1 MESFYEEDIS
11 LNSFQITAMLF
22 KAKLKMMIAGRAT
35 GKSYINGAE
44 VDENVRLMPRG
55 ITSITQD
62 TLGQALTKTLPST
75 FKFLEELGY
84 KKYDEKTKSGDYV
97 ICRKPP
103 AHFYD
108 PYEKVMSYEH
118 MITFSN
124 GHALYLLSQLAGAR
138 GPNVDYNITDES
150 LTIDKVKF
158 DQESAATNRGNE
170 EIWGFQRK
178 DGKPKLEKHHGSTFT
193 SSMGYLP
200 EHKWMTEFGNY
211 YEEEAGIRIFE
222 IWNKIVNLQLQ
233 LIKAKIDNDQTLAV
247 ELWHES
253 KRLRKQMTPFVSKSG
268 VLFMLSN
275 AFDNVHNI
283 GFSYITKMYQVMDI
297 VTFMIEILNYY
308 IDKVTDCYYAID
320 ERHVYYKADNDDFIR
335 GLAENNDFDWKELQK
350 RNSLYDSDCD
360 QNRPI
365 EITADWGSKISLIE
379 VAQERMFDFVT
390 GLIQLTD
397 NNINEFYVKP
407 DDNPDTMINAL
418 IDDFCD
424 YYRYHK
430 KKEVIFTVDT
440 YGDIKL
446 ANSKKTYNQHAISR
460 LQKHKWKVTIR
471 KHPGK
476 EPPQNE
482 KYLLWRYLLHE
493 TEPKLPKKRFN
504 GARCKYT
511 LISMNNT
518 SVTQKINGTFEKDK
532 KSEARTSVL
541 PEEATHFGD
550 AVDKRIWTKYG
561 QHLKKGSS
569 FVSPRF

>member
-1 MESFYEEDIS
+1 MESYYEENLS
-11 LNSFQITAMLF
+11 LNSFQISAMSL
-22 KAKLKMMIAGRAT
+22 KAKLKYLIAGRAT
-35 GKSYINGAE
+35 GKSFVNGAE
-44 VDENVRLMPRG
+44 VDENVRIMPRG

-75 FKFLEELGY
+75 FKLLEKLGY

-97 ICRKPP
+97 VCRKPP
-103 AHFYD
+103 DHFYE
-108 PYEKVMSYEH
+108 PYEKIMSHEH

-124 GHALYLLSQLAGAR
+124 GHGLYILSQMAGAR
-138 GPNVDYNITDES
+138 GPNVDYNITDEGI
-150 LTIDKVKF
+150 TIDKVKF

-200 EHKWMTEFGNY
+200 EHKWMTDPAQY
-211 YEEEAGIRIFE
+211 YEDEAGIRIFE

-233 LIKAKIDNDQTLAV
+233 LIKAKLDNDERLAV
-247 ELWHES
+247 ELWHEAG
-253 KRLRKQMTPFVSKSG
+253 RLRKQITPFVSKDG

-275 AFDNVHNI
+275 AFDNIYNI
-283 GFSYITKMYQVMDI
+283 GFSYITKMYQVMDM

-335 GLAENNDFDWKELQK
+335 GLADNNDFDWKELQK

-360 QNRPI
+360 PNRPI
-365 EITADWGSKISLIE
+365 EITPDWGSKISLIE

-418 IDDFCD
+418 MDDFCD

-430 KKEVIFTVDT
+430 KKEVIFTIDT

-561 QHLKKGSS
+561 QQLKKGSS
-569 FVSPRF
+569 FVSPRL

>member
-1 MESFYEEDIS
+1 
-11 LNSFQITAMLF
+11 
-22 KAKLKMMIAGRAT
+22 
-35 GKSYINGAE
+35 
-44 VDENVRLMPRG
+44 
-55 ITSITQD
+55 
-62 TLGQALTKTLPST
+62 
-75 FKFLEELGY
+75 
-84 KKYDEKTKSGDYV
+84 
-97 ICRKPP
+97 
-103 AHFYD
+103 
-108 PYEKVMSYEH
+108 
-118 MITFSN
+118 
-124 GHALYLLSQLAGAR
+124 
-138 GPNVDYNITDES
+138 
-150 LTIDKVKF
+150 
-158 DQESAATNRGNE
+158 
-170 EIWGFQRK
+170 
-178 DGKPKLEKHHGSTFT
+178 
-193 SSMGYLP
+193 
-200 EHKWMTEFGNY
+200 
-211 YEEEAGIRIFE
+211 
-222 IWNKIVNLQLQ
+222 
-233 LIKAKIDNDQTLAV
+233 
-247 ELWHES
+247 
-253 KRLRKQMTPFVSKSG
+253 
-268 VLFMLSN
+268 
-275 AFDNVHNI
+275 
-283 GFSYITKMYQVMDI
+283 
-297 VTFMIEILNYY
+297 
-308 IDKVTDCYYAID
+308 
-320 ERHVYYKADNDDFIR
+320 VYYKADNDDFIR
-335 GLAENNDFDWKELQK
+335 GLADNNDFDWKELQK
-350 RNSLYDSDCD
+350 RNSLYDADCD
-360 QNRPI
+360 PNRPI
-365 EITADWGSKISLIE
+365 EITPDWGTKISLIE

-418 IDDFCD
+418 MDNFCD

-440 YGDIKL
+440 YGDLKL

-561 QHLKKGSS
+561 QQLKKGSS
-569 FVSPRF
+569 FVAPRF

>member
-1 MESFYEEDIS
+1 MESYYEENLS
-11 LNSFQITAMLF
+11 LNSFQISAMSL
-22 KAKLKMMIAGRAT
+22 KAKLKYLIAGRAT
-35 GKSYINGAE
+35 GKSFVNGAE
-44 VDENVRLMPRG
+44 VDENVRIMPRG

-75 FKFLEELGY
+75 FKLLEKLGY

-97 ICRKPP
+97 VCRKPP
-103 AHFYD
+103 DHFYE
-108 PYEKVMSYEH
+108 PYEKIMSHEH

-124 GHALYLLSQLAGAR
+124 GHGLYILSQMAGAR
-138 GPNVDYNITDES
+138 GPNVDYNITDEGI
-150 LTIDKVKF
+150 TIDKVKF

-200 EHKWMTEFGNY
+200 EHKWMTDPAQY
-211 YEEEAGIRIFE
+211 YEDEAGIRIFE

-233 LIKAKIDNDQTLAV
+233 LIKAKLDNDEVLAV
-247 ELWHES
+247 ELWHEAG
-253 KRLRKQMTPFVSKSG
+253 RLRKQITPFVSKDG

-275 AFDNVHNI
+275 AFDNIYNI
-283 GFSYITKMYQVMDI
+283 GFSYITKMYQVMDM

-335 GLAENNDFDWKELQK
+335 GLADNNDFDWKELQK

-360 QNRPI
+360 PNRPI
-365 EITADWGSKISLIE
+365 EITPDWGSKISLIE

-418 IDDFCD
+418 MDDFCD

-430 KKEVIFTVDT
+430 RKEVIFTIDT

-561 QHLKKGSS
+561 PQLKKGSS
-569 FVSPRF
+569 FVSPRL

>member
-1 MESFYEEDIS
+1 METYYEENLS
-11 LNSFQITAMLF
+11 LNSFQISAMSL
-22 KAKLKMMIAGRAT
+22 KAKLKYLIAGRAT
-35 GKSYINGAE
+35 GKSFVNGAE
-44 VDENVRLMPRG
+44 VDENVRIMPRG

-75 FKFLEELGY
+75 FKLLEKLGY

-97 ICRKPP
+97 VCRKPP
-103 AHFYD
+103 DHFYE
-108 PYEKVMSYEH
+108 PYEKIMSHEH

-124 GHALYLLSQLAGAR
+124 GHGLYILSQMAGAR
-138 GPNVDYNITDES
+138 GPNVDYNITDEGI
-150 LTIDKVKF
+150 TIDKVKF

-200 EHKWMTEFGNY
+200 EHKWMTDPAQY
-211 YEEEAGIRIFE
+211 YEDEAGIRIFE

-233 LIKAKIDNDQTLAV
+233 LIKAKLDNDERLAV
-247 ELWHES
+247 ELWHEAG
-253 KRLRKQMTPFVSKSG
+253 RLRKQITPFVSKDG

-275 AFDNVHNI
+275 AFDNIYNI
-283 GFSYITKMYQVMDI
+283 GFSYITKMYQVMDM

-335 GLAENNDFDWKELQK
+335 GLADNNDFDWKELQK

-360 QNRPI
+360 PNRPI
-365 EITADWGSKISLIE
+365 EITPDWGSKISLIE

-418 IDDFCD
+418 MDDFCD

-440 YGDIKL
+440 YGDLKL

-460 LQKHKWKVTIR
+460 LQKHKWKVTVR

-493 TEPKLPKKRFN
+493 AEPKLPKKRFN

-561 QHLKKGSS
+561 QQLKKGSS
-569 FVSPRF
+569 FVAPRF

>member
-1 MESFYEEDIS
+1 MESYYEENLS
-11 LNSFQITAMLF
+11 LNSFQISAMSL
-22 KAKLKMMIAGRAT
+22 KAKLKYLIAGRAT
-35 GKSYINGAE
+35 GKSFVNGAE
-44 VDENVRLMPRG
+44 VDENVRIMPRG
-55 ITSITQD
+55 ITTITQD

-75 FKFLEELGY
+75 FKLLEQLGY

-97 ICRKPP
+97 VCRKPP
-103 AHFYD
+103 AHFYE
-108 PYEKVMSYEH
+108 PYEKVMSHEH

-124 GHALYLLSQLAGAR
+124 GHALYLLSQMAGAR
-138 GPNVDYNITDES
+138 GPNADYNITDEA

-158 DQESAATNRGNE
+158 DQEAAATNRGNE

-178 DGKPKLEKHHGSTFT
+178 DGKPRLEKHHGSTFT

-200 EHKWMTEFGNY
+200 EHKWMTEPAQY
-211 YEEEAGIRIFE
+211 YEDEAGIRIFE

-233 LIKAKIDNDQTLAV
+233 LIKAKLDNDERLAV
-247 ELWHES
+247 ELWHEAG
-253 KRLRKQMTPFVSKSG
+253 RLRKQITPFVSKDG

-275 AFDNVHNI
+275 AFDNIYNI
-283 GFSYITKMYQVMDI
+283 GFSYITKMYQVMDM

-335 GLAENNDFDWKELQK
+335 GLADNNDFDWKELQK
-350 RNSLYDSDCD
+350 RNSLYDADCD
-360 QNRPI
+360 PNRPI
-365 EITADWGSKISLIE
+365 EITPDWGSKISLIE

-418 IDDFCD
+418 MDDFCY

-430 KKEVIFTVDT
+430 KKEVIFTIDT

-561 QHLKKGSS
+561 QQLKKGSS
-569 FVSPRF
+569 FVAPRF

>member
-1 MESFYEEDIS
+1 
-11 LNSFQITAMLF
+11 
-22 KAKLKMMIAGRAT
+22 
-35 GKSYINGAE
+35 
-44 VDENVRLMPRG
+44 
-55 ITSITQD
+55 
-62 TLGQALTKTLPST
+62 
-75 FKFLEELGY
+75 
-84 KKYDEKTKSGDYV
+84 
-97 ICRKPP
+97 
-103 AHFYD
+103 
-108 PYEKVMSYEH
+108 
-118 MITFSN
+118 
-124 GHALYLLSQLAGAR
+124 
-138 GPNVDYNITDES
+138 
-150 LTIDKVKF
+150 
-158 DQESAATNRGNE
+158 
-170 EIWGFQRK
+170 
-178 DGKPKLEKHHGSTFT
+178 
-193 SSMGYLP
+193 MGYLP
-200 EHKWMTEFGNY
+200 EHKWMTDPAQY
-211 YEEEAGIRIFE
+211 YEDEAGIRIFE

-233 LIKAKIDNDQTLAV
+233 LIKAKLDNDERLAV
-247 ELWHES
+247 ELWHEAG
-253 KRLRKQMTPFVSKSG
+253 RLRKQITPFVSKDG

-275 AFDNVHNI
+275 AFDNIYNI
-283 GFSYITKMYQVMDI
+283 GFSYITKMYQVMDM

-335 GLAENNDFDWKELQK
+335 GLADNNDFDWKELQK

-360 QNRPI
+360 PNRPI
-365 EITADWGSKISLIE
+365 EITPDWGSKISLIE

-418 IDDFCD
+418 MDDFCD

-440 YGDIKL
+440 YGDLKL

-460 LQKHKWKVTIR
+460 LQKHKWKVTVR

-493 TEPKLPKKRFN
+493 AEPKLPKKRFN

-561 QHLKKGSS
+561 PQLKKGSS
-569 FVSPRF
+569 FVDPRF

>member
-1 MESFYEEDIS
+1 MESYYEENLS
-11 LNSFQITAMLF
+11 LNSFQISAMSL
-22 KAKLKMMIAGRAT
+22 KAKLKYLIAGRAT
-35 GKSYINGAE
+35 GKSFVNGAE
-44 VDENVRLMPRG
+44 VDENVRIMPRG

-75 FKFLEELGY
+75 FKLLEKLGY

-97 ICRKPP
+97 VCRKPP
-103 AHFYD
+103 DHFYE
-108 PYEKVMSYEH
+108 PYEKIMSHEH

-124 GHALYLLSQLAGAR
+124 GHGLYILSQMAGAR
-138 GPNVDYNITDES
+138 GPNVDYNITDEGI
-150 LTIDKVKF
+150 TIDKVKF

-200 EHKWMTEFGNY
+200 EHKWMTDPAQY
-211 YEEEAGIRIFE
+211 YEDEAGIRIFE

-233 LIKAKIDNDQTLAV
+233 LIKAKLDNDERLAV
-247 ELWHES
+247 ELWHEAG
-253 KRLRKQMTPFVSKSG
+253 RLRKQITPFVSKDG

-275 AFDNVHNI
+275 AFDNIYNI
-283 GFSYITKMYQVMDI
+283 GFSYITKMYQVMDM

-335 GLAENNDFDWKELQK
+335 GLADNNDFDWKELQK

-360 QNRPI
+360 PNRPI
-365 EITADWGSKISLIE
+365 EITPDWGSKISLIE

-418 IDDFCD
+418 MDDFCD

-440 YGDIKL
+440 YGDLKL

-460 LQKHKWKVTIR
+460 LQKHKWKVTVR

-493 TEPKLPKKRFN
+493 AEPKLPKKRFN

-561 QHLKKGSS
+561 PQLKKGSS
-569 FVSPRF
+569 FVDPRF